1 VSLLNTPDAL
11 LTNGIICF
19 DTKTG
24 QLRKLPNSDQF
35 NKQYDRMIALLAIV
49 THICPPAG
57 IVEESILRTI
67 REKHGSILSKID
79 SGEDGYEEL
88 FLCPKF
94 VTASYDNV
102 YKVQSKQFSHEMTP
116 QQSCRKLRSYLKLYT
131 SIAVSKLA
139 KFNDMEEDEFLPLL
153 VSYKHRMLQ
162 LEAPEN
168 QAFSDGSLKSAL
180 DIHYYLIE
188 DTVHVDEAEKQ
199 RRFEKYFVG
208 QITQNTEILSE
219 AVAID
224 TTI

>member
-1 VSLLNTPDAL
+1 
-11 LTNGIICF
+11 
-19 DTKTG
+19 
-24 QLRKLPNSDQF
+24 
-35 NKQYDRMIALLAIV
+35 
-49 THICPPAG
+49 
-57 IVEESILRTI
+57 
-67 REKHGSILSKID
+67 
-79 SGEDGYEEL
+79 
-88 FLCPKF
+88 
-94 VTASYDNV
+94 
-102 YKVQSKQFSHEMTP
+102 
-116 QQSCRKLRSYLKLYT
+116 
-131 SIAVSKLA
+131 
-139 KFNDMEEDEFLPLL
+139 MEEDEFLPLL